1 MESRGKKAAKVKK
14 LSHSIV
20 FFPKCQ
26 SCLRILGCL
35 FFFFFAM
42 LKEQYY
48 NEEKER
54 LPQNTQ
60 TRLCGDTEERKA
72 RQPQQR
78 PRRRQHLKLGLHRCG
93 SHLLGIQAQYQ
104 KQFLYHASE
113 QAKAIALYS
122 ERRTHRH
129 AQFAVFSYLFALKKC
144 AALVTRLMNQIGYVR
159 TRL

>member
-1 MESRGKKAAKVKK
+1 MERREGRKSEK

-20 FFPKCQ
+20 FFFQMSKLSQ
-26 SCLRILGCL
+26 DFGMS
-35 FFFFFAM
+35 FFAM

-113 QAKAIALYS
+113 QAKAVALYS

-129 AQFAVFSYLFALKKC
+129 AQFAVFSYVSLRLKNC
-144 AALVTRLMNQIGYVR
+144 AALVTRLMNQIRY
-159 TRL
+159 L